1 MYLLQLEVLRQK
13 HLVQLDWVST
23 EDGSHILTVAVGSK
37 IMMYA
42 QVANEIIQESK
53 KGQPED
59 TKMTS
64 AMALGE
70 SGVKKTLADRT
81 AGRRAMLQ
89 KSKSMVVD
97 DYQEV
102 LQWMKLRSIDLTTAD
117 GLPPLP
123 MHISWV
129 RGGILVVGMDNEM
142 HVYSQWRW
150 SHDMVESF
158 SDEVDGHDVRSLDE
172 SRLMEESPRETLLQ
186 SKKSLP
192 SIKSSLSVPNFK
204 KFASSVF
211 KKESQ
216 KAKSSANLRKKA
228 SMANLERSES
238 SQSLTVIHEL
248 GLFEAAHQASPVLPQ
263 YHPKSLMELLY
274 FGKIRRVKA
283 ILAHLVRCIAGRQA
297 GQVHNVDEI
306 NLDENR
312 LYKLRTVSVSQSPG
326 EGPILNEEPTL
337 DYVEITSIPL
347 LPLYAL
353 VAADTDNS
361 QSVGD
366 ISGHAPGGH
375 ASPGDKSDYKDLF
388 QNNVFDEELDIN
400 VLSSSAEDKPKIG
413 RSISTSGANVN
424 PYHFSG
430 NQAQLL
436 GKHLTHMHLPGL
448 SGQDQ
453 MYLLALADTVAQFK
467 TDFAESF
474 EASGEHSVI
483 ELHSATCI

>member
-1 MYLLQLEVLRQK
+1 MLRQK

-23 EDGSHILTVAVGSK
+23 EDGSHILTVGVGSK
-37 IMMYA
+37 IMMYG

-53 KGQPED
+53 KGLPN
-59 TKMTS
+59 S
-64 AMALGE
+64 SRSPNALSLSE
-70 SGVKKTLADRT
+70 SGVKKALADRST
-81 AGRRAMLQ
+81 GRRAMLQ

-150 SHDMVESF
+150 SHELTDMF
-158 SDEVDGHDVRSLDE
+158 GDEEGGRDVRSLDE
-172 SRLMEESPRETLLQ
+172 SSIIGDLPKEKLLQ

-204 KFASSVF
+204 KFASNVF

-216 KAKSSANLRKKA
+216 KSSANLRKKA
-228 SMANLERSES
+228 SKTDLERSES

-248 GLFEAAHQASPVLPQ
+248 GLFEAAHQANPVLPQ

-274 FGKIRRVKA
+274 FGKIKRVKA

-297 GQVHNVDEI
+297 GNVHNVDEL
-306 NLDENR
+306 NLDESR
-312 LYKLRTVSVSQSPG
+312 LYKPRTVSVSQSPG
-326 EGPILNEEPTL
+326 EAPILNEEPTL

-347 LPLYAL
+347 LPLYSL
-353 VAADTDNS
+353 MAADTDNS
-361 QSVGD
+361 QLQAD
-366 ISGHAPGGH
+366 IAGHAPGGH
-375 ASPGDKSDYKDLF
+375 VTTGDKSDYKDLF
-388 QNNVFDEELDIN
+388 QTNVLDDEELDVD
-400 VLSSSAEDKPKIG
+400 VLSSSGEDRPKFG
-413 RSISTSGANVN
+413 HSISTTGTSGNVN
-424 PYHFSG
+424 PYTFTA

-474 EASGEHSVI
+474 EATGQCHWIVWFALYIYS
-483 ELHSATCI
+483 